1 MYFMV
6 YLSISTAHL
15 PFRKKRSQDLDVDM
29 TQIQR
34 KNMKQRPLR
43 TEFQINTGVQRNG
56 VLTLLSSSKEHY
68 LCGFRPG
75 KTKGIITII
84 MTNTMWLINE
94 LSKI

>member
-34 KNMKQRPLR
+34 KNMQQRPLR
-43 TEFQINTGVQRNG
+43 TESQINTGVQRNG
-56 VLTLLSSSKEHY
+56 VLTLLSRYGAPQKYRSE
-68 LCGFRPG
+68 
-75 KTKGIITII
+75 
-84 MTNTMWLINE
+84 
-94 LSKI
+94 

>member
-34 KNMKQRPLR
+34 KKCNSALSGQNLKSTQA
-43 TEFQINTGVQRNG
+43 FNG
-56 VLTLLSSSKEHY
+56 MV
-68 LCGFRPG
+68 F
-75 KTKGIITII
+75 
-84 MTNTMWLINE
+84 
-94 LSKI
+94 